1 MIHTIGILGGGQLGR
16 MLTLEAK
23 RMGYRVVTLEPLPNS
38 PTGQVADEQ
47 IVAAYDDLRAIG
59 ELGAR
64 SDVVTYEFENIPLES
79 VLALEADRRIVHPGS
94 TALRITQER
103 ILEKTFVRECGI
115 PTAEF
120 APVRSREELDAAESA
135 IGYPGVLKTTLGG
148 YDGKGQWVV
157 RSRADVELG
166 WREAKGRPLIWER
179 LIPFDRELSIIAAR
193 NVHGDVVAFPTS
205 ENEHDH
211 GVLATTIVPGRI
223 DPAIAERARR
233 YATSIA
239 ERLAIVGTF
248 CVEFFQAGSE
258 LLVNEIAPRVH
269 NSGHYSLDATQISQY
284 EAHVRAICG
293 LPLVEPLQFMP
304 AVMVNILGDGT
315 GDTLGGIEDLL
326 RERDLKLHIYG
337 KAHAALRRK
346 MGHFT
351 VLGDTVDE
359 ALAKAERGRRLLH
372 WVDTR
377 AAVITRASLR

>member
-1 MIHTIGILGGGQLGR
+1 MNRSIGILGGGQLGR

-23 RMGYRVVTLEPLPNS
+23 RMGYRVVTLEPFPNS

-94 TALRITQER
+94 KALRITQER

-115 PTAEF
+115 PTADF
-120 APVRSREELDAAESA
+120 APARNREELERAEGT
-135 IGYPGVLKTTLGG
+135 IGFPGVLKTTLGG

-157 RSRADVELG
+157 RSHEDVEEA
-166 WREAKGRPLIWER
+166 WREAKGRALIWER
-179 LIPFDRELSIIAAR
+179 FVPFDRELSIIAAR
-193 NVHGDVVAFPTS
+193 NESGEIVAFPTS
-205 ENEHDH
+205 ENQHDH

-223 DPAIAERARR
+223 APEIAARARR
-233 YATSIA
+233 YATTIA
-239 ERLAIVGTF
+239 ERLGIIGTF
-248 CVEFFQAGSE
+248 CVEFFQAGDE

-284 EAHVRAICG
+284 ELHVRAICG
-293 LPLVEPLQFMP
+293 LPLVEPRQFRP
-304 AVMVNILGDGT
+304 AVMVNILGENT
-315 GDTLGGIEDLL
+315 GDTLGGIHELL
-326 RERDLKLHIYG
+326 RERDLKLHVYG

-351 VLGDTVDE
+351 VLGETLED
-359 ALAKAERGRRLLH
+359 ALAKAERGRRIVH
-372 WVDTR
+372 WIDDR
-377 AAVITRASLR
+377 AAAAR

>member
-1 MIHTIGILGGGQLGR
+1 MIRTIGILGGGQLGR

-23 RMGYRVVTLEPLPNS
+23 RMGFRIVTLEPLPDS
-38 PTGQVADEQ
+38 PTGQIADEQ

-115 PTAEF
+115 PVADF
-120 APVRSREELDAAESA
+120 APVRTAAELDAAETA

-157 RSRADVELG
+157 RTRADAE
-166 WREAKGRPLIWER
+166 RAFAEAKGRALIWER
-179 LIPFDRELSIIAAR
+179 LIAFERELSIIAAR
-193 NVHGDVVAFPTS
+193 NEHGEIVAFPVS
-205 ENEHDH
+205 ENQHDH
-211 GVLATTIVPGRI
+211 GVLATTIVPGRV

-233 YATSIA
+233 YATTIA
-239 ERLAIVGTF
+239 ERLEIVGTF
-248 CVEFFQAGSE
+248 CVEFFQAGDD

-284 EAHVRAICG
+284 EMHVRAICG
-293 LPLVEPLQFMP
+293 LPLVEPRQFRP
-304 AVMVNILGDGT
+304 AVMVNILGTGA
-315 GDTLGGIEDLL
+315 GDTLAGFDELL
-326 RERDLKLHIYG
+326 RERDLKLHVYG

-351 VLGDTVDE
+351 VLGDSVDD
-359 ALAKAERGRRLLH
+359 ALAKADRGRGLLR
-372 WVDTR
+372 WIDDR
-377 AAVITRASLR
+377 AAALR